1 MDDLEEFY
9 KTEVK
14 KGKKLSLLT
23 PSARKIKIA
32 EAEEVERKRAKKE
45 KEVSEDGTW
54 LAMKVFFGITVVAA
68 LMKMFGYLE
77 DFNVGGVICNTQMR

>member
-54 LAMKVFFGITVVAA
+54 LAMKVFFGITVAA
-68 LMKMFGYLE
+68 VLFKWLGLFGR
-77 DFNVGGVICNTQMR
+77 I

>member
-1 MDDLEEFY
+1 MDDLDDLMAEA
-9 KTEVK
+9 KIEVK

-68 LMKMFGYLE
+68 LMKMFGL
-77 DFNVGGVICNTQMR
+77 FGRF

>member
-1 MDDLEEFY
+1 MIEEFY

-68 LMKMFGYLE
+68 LMKMFGL
-77 DFNVGGVICNTQMR
+77 FGRF

>member
-1 MDDLEEFY
+1 MDDLDDLMNEIKIEN
-9 KTEVK
+9 K

-45 KEVSEDGTW
+45 KEVREDGTW

-68 LMKMFGYLE
+68 LMKMFGL
-77 DFNVGGVICNTQMR
+77 FGRF

>member
-68 LMKMFGYLE
+68 LMKMFGL
-77 DFNVGGVICNTQMR
+77 FGRF

>member
-1 MDDLEEFY
+1 MDDLDDLMNEIKIEN
-9 KTEVK
+9 K

-68 LMKMFGYLE
+68 LMKMFGL
-77 DFNVGGVICNTQMR
+77 FGRF

>member
-23 PSARKIKIA
+23 PSARKIKLA

-68 LMKMFGYLE
+68 LMKMFGL
-77 DFNVGGVICNTQMR
+77 FGRF

>member
-1 MDDLEEFY
+1 MDDLDDLMNEIKIEN
-9 KTEVK
+9 K

-54 LAMKVFFGITVVAA
+54 LAMKVFFGITVAA
-68 LMKMFGYLE
+68 VLFKWLGLFGR
-77 DFNVGGVICNTQMR
+77 I